1 MSIPK
6 LDQVLKLE
14 QIKWAIKQGKLRPKD
29 ENIDNHGYIDTSI
42 LWIYRRYISGYFGK
56 KYR

>member
-29 ENIDNHGYIDTSI
+29 ENIDNHGYIGDISADI
-42 LWIYRRYISGYFGK
+42 LEKNIDKHKIVKNS
-56 KYR
+56 